1 MTTSAHV
8 ASICPSDSCEQ
19 AISERPVG
27 IFSLQ
32 ICNKHPNRLKD
43 ELMQF
48 NGQRFKVTV
57 TSQKKIFGRDP
68 KIPKT
73 FLRSV
78 KSLRSAKTL
87 FWCRNAPKEVKTV
100 LYTEF
105 VPSLK
110 LWINLAT
117 DL

>member
-1 MTTSAHV
+1 MTTSVHV

-19 AISERPVG
+19 AISERLVG

-32 ICNKHPNRLKD
+32 ICNRLKD
-43 ELMQF
+43 ELMRF

-57 TSQKKIFGRDP
+57 TSHKK
-68 KIPKT
+68 KTKKT

-87 FWCRNAPKEVKTV
+87 FWCRNAPKEGKTV

-105 VPSLK
+105 VASLK